1 MTNKIDKNKIDEAA
15 LALLFLSMHSDDGL
29 TRAWKGID
37 WEVMNSLY
45 EKGYRAPLK
54 IAFLPDSGV
63 SSVLNSSCSPC
74 TLRVSVRCFL
84 AIE

>member
-45 EKGYRAPLK
+45 EKGYILDPKTKAK
-54 IAFLPDSGV
+54 
-63 SSVLNSSCSPC
+63 SVVVTKEGEAKSEEFFTKL
-74 TLRVSVRCFL
+74 FGK
-84 AIE
+84 